1 MSKPVFSGYGV
12 EIFRRDGRFF
22 IRYDAGE
29 IAVQMREDEISSEEA
44 SKAQKSEKDAYEVLL
59 VCERREKA

>member
-1 MSKPVFSGYGV
+1 MSDPIFSGFGV
-12 EIFRRDGRFF
+12 EIFSRDGRFF

-29 IAVQMREDEISSEEA
+29 IAVQMREDEITAEEA

-59 VCERREKA
+59 ACERREKQ